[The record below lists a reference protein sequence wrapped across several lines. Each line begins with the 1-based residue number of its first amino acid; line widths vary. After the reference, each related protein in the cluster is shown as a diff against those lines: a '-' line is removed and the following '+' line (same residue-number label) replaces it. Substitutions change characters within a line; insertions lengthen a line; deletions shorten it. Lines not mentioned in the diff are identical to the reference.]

1 MEYWRRL
8 DDVIQH
14 EPREPRD
21 TFFHAML
28 RPLGLERGEPFRPDA
43 RQTKILTDAALVGEA
58 MAKANTADRRFAGV
72 RFRPDTHW
80 DLALQ
85 LDADAPAA
93 FWDLLDERASWFYE
107 AFGAGANM
115 APKRPGPSSAYL
127 SSYRDSAGHWL
138 DGGTSYRLRVPPKPP
153 VKLFWSVTVYDVGT
167 RALIL
172 NDQKIADR
180 ANPERIRRNEP
191 LLVPTRRNTTPTDL
205 PSDRYIGATFTY
217 QIKVE
222 NTGAQTVQEVV
233 WEYAFLDPAS
243 GKVLRSMTFQ
253 TEAKIKP
260 GERDTL
266 KETSRTL
273 PPFLAAAP
281 AGERITVKSVRYSD
295 GTVWKADPK

>member
-1 MEYWRRL
+1 MRYAYL
-8 DDVIQH
+8 LLAVI
-14 EPREPRD
+14 
-21 TFFHAML
+21 
-28 RPLGLERGEPFRPDA
+28 
-43 RQTKILTDAALVGEA
+43 ALS
-58 MAKANTADRRFAGV
+58 AGV
-72 RFRPDTHW
+72 SAQGSGKPS
-80 DLALQ
+80 ALSVLEYKWKASPPRSAL
-85 LDADAPAA
+85 LDSDPFTAKDDAPQTA
-93 FWDLLDERASWFYE
+93 R
-107 AFGAGANM
+107 
-115 APKRPGPSSAYL
+115 
-127 SSYRDSAGHWL
+127 
-138 DGGTSYRLRVPPKPP
+138 
-153 VKLFWSVTVYDVGT
+153 
-167 RALIL
+167 
-172 NDQKIADR
+172 DQKIADR